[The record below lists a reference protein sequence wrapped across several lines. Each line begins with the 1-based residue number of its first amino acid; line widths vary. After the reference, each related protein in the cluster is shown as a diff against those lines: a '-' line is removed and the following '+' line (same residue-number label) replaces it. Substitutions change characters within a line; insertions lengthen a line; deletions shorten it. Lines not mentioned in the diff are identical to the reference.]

1 MFPKGEEFAKDKMIF
16 MWMADGF
23 LPEING
29 RKMEDTG
36 NDYFL
41 ELVSRSLYEPHPSHE
56 ECFIM
61 HDLIHD
67 LAQWAAG
74 DICCSMIDSMEVNK
88 VHKRTRHMFVR
99 AKVDTQSLESEFKV
113 IEEGC
118 SLRTFAY
125 PRMRLYDMCLKD
137 LIQSARY
144 LRVLDLS
151 YLQLYV
157 LPECIGD
164 LKHLRLLNLSS
175 TKTVKVLPEST
186 SELFNLQTLLLDRC
200 RSLQKLP
207 ANSKFL
213 ISLRHLRIEGTALQN
228 MPVWIGKLTNLQT
241 LDKFVLEAGDGSRVS
256 ELRELNHLHD
266 ELRLIWEED
275 YDDSKDDVSE
285 DYDDS
290 EEDVSEDYG
299 DSEEDLSEHND
310 DSENDVSKHDDDSE
324 KDVSEH
330 DDDSEKDVSQQDD
343 DSDNTLRGVLEQL
356 KPNSSIKKFELK
368 GYRGLTLPAWLGDVS
383 LKNMVDIKLVRCE
396 KCEWLPPLGQLPL
409 LKNLCVKD
417 MDGIKQVSEEFYGY
431 RNCSIPFP
439 ALRALRFEYMRSWEK
454 WVHSSPVHDNRAFPC
469 LEELSVLKCPS
480 LQGDL
485 PPHFP
490 SLETLQIKCCRDLS
504 ISLPCLPLLEKL
516 RVERCKVLSTSADVI
531 FCSEMYLERIS
542 EITGFPGCCPHLRD
556 LEIGECNELKSVDF
570 SKSSSSS
577 YSCSLDKLY
586 VRDCKSIVAIGG
598 IPLMLQSLVLKY
610 CEKLQA
616 VEFDNSPYSSSNE
629 KEIILKSSD
638 AVACSS
644 SSSSIMGSTREA
656 ALDYVASIQDSVKP
670 LPLYAQAP
678 SELLH
683 LTNLHIVRCPSLI
696 SLPPLLIPSL
706 EELQFWDCENME
718 GLPTGLHNFTSLRQ
732 LRIVRCPNINQTVQE
747 WGSHGLHLLHSL
759 DYLYLIDVGS
769 CVDSTHT
776 LSLPPSLY
784 ELGIEGFQN
793 LKSFVGNF
801 SSLQNLTL
809 KDCPKFCYFSGIGCL
824 PRNLTHLVIQNSV
837 NIEKPIREWGLH
849 HLTSLESLTIFN
861 LDSFIDDT
869 VECIAGPDLYLPSSL
884 RTLRI
889 KGFANLKSICYSA
902 LPNLNDITI
911 RCCPKFESLGDNGRS
926 QLKYVHIY
934 DSDQPLTLSQGC
946 LPRNQALLNKGEE
959 LQKLKQL
966 LSDAHELTRQL
977 KVMIS

>member
-1 MFPKGEEFAKDKMIF
+1 MNASVSTAVKRLSGVFNLDIQSRIDDITERLQDIQARTQFLGQGGIGKTTLAQYVYNNDEVTSHFDWKAWVCVSDLFDVKRITTIIINSVTKQQAGDYKDLNQAQEKLKELVAGKKFIIVLDDIWSEKYEDWERLQVPFKQGGRGSRVIATTRIEKIAKMMMKNPTPGAIIRLKGLSNYACWRLFLQHANEDSELVEMRGDIGRKCNGLPLAAKALGGLFRTTVEKSRRQWILDSNIRSEDESGVLPVLRLSYQYLPPHLKRVFSYAAMFPKGEEFAKDKMIF

-41 ELVSRSLYEPHPSHE
+41 EIVSRSLYKPHPSHE

-241 LDKFVLEAGDGSRVS
+241 LDKFVLEAGDGSK
-256 ELRELNHLHD
+256 
-266 ELRLIWEED
+266 D

-299 DSEEDLSEHND
+299 NSEEDLSGHND

-356 KPNSSIKKFELK
+356 KPNNSIKKLELK
-368 GYRGLTLPAWLGDVS
+368 GYIGLTLPAWLGDVS

-396 KCEWLPPLGQLPL
+396 KCE
-409 LKNLCVKD
+409 
-417 MDGIKQVSEEFYGY
+417 
-431 RNCSIPFP
+431 
-439 ALRALRFEYMRSWEK
+439 
-454 WVHSSPVHDNRAFPC
+454 
-469 LEELSVLKCPS
+469 
-480 LQGDL
+480 
-485 PPHFP
+485 
-490 SLETLQIKCCRDLS
+490 
-504 ISLPCLPLLEKL
+504 
-516 RVERCKVLSTSADVI
+516 
-531 FCSEMYLERIS
+531 
-542 EITGFPGCCPHLRD
+542 
-556 LEIGECNELKSVDF
+556 
-570 SKSSSSS
+570 
-577 YSCSLDKLY
+577 
-586 VRDCKSIVAIGG
+586 
-598 IPLMLQSLVLKY
+598 
-610 CEKLQA
+610 
-616 VEFDNSPYSSSNE
+616 
-629 KEIILKSSD
+629 
-638 AVACSS
+638 
-644 SSSSIMGSTREA
+644 
-656 ALDYVASIQDSVKP
+656 
-670 LPLYAQAP
+670 
-678 SELLH
+678 
-683 LTNLHIVRCPSLI
+683 
-696 SLPPLLIPSL
+696 
-706 EELQFWDCENME
+706 
-718 GLPTGLHNFTSLRQ
+718 
-732 LRIVRCPNINQTVQE
+732 
-747 WGSHGLHLLHSL
+747 
-759 DYLYLIDVGS
+759 
-769 CVDSTHT
+769 
-776 LSLPPSLY
+776 
-784 ELGIEGFQN
+784 
-793 LKSFVGNF
+793 
-801 SSLQNLTL
+801 
-809 KDCPKFCYFSGIGCL
+809 
-824 PRNLTHLVIQNSV
+824 
-837 NIEKPIREWGLH
+837 
-849 HLTSLESLTIFN
+849 
-861 LDSFIDDT
+861 
-869 VECIAGPDLYLPSSL
+869 
-884 RTLRI
+884 
-889 KGFANLKSICYSA
+889 
-902 LPNLNDITI
+902 
-911 RCCPKFESLGDNGRS
+911 
-926 QLKYVHIY
+926 
-934 DSDQPLTLSQGC
+934 
-946 LPRNQALLNKGEE
+946 
-959 LQKLKQL
+959 
-966 LSDAHELTRQL
+966 
-977 KVMIS
+977 